1 MNDKL
6 KPALIGGVVLGLLS
20 VIPIVSLGNA
30 CCCLWAIL
38 GGVLASYLYV
48 KNSPTPAS
56 AGDGAIL
63 GAMAGLIGAVITLVI
78 GIPLSLL
85 LGSPMR
91 GLLLSW
97 LASMD
102 PQQAEMMRIRMEA
115 SQTVAGAIING
126 LILAV
131 CLVIFATLGGL
142 VGIPIFEKRK
152 GGAMPPPPPAPGGA
166 PGSYPGGGP
175 GSYPG

>member
-20 VIPIVSLGNA
+20 VIPILSLGNA

-38 GGVLASYLYV
+38 GGALASNLYI
-48 KNSPTPAS
+48 KKSPTPAN

-63 GAMAGLIGAVITLVI
+63 GAMAGLVGAVITLVI

-85 LGSPMR
+85 LGGVMS
-91 GLLLSW
+91 GLLLDM
-97 LASMD
+97 LKNMD
-102 PQQAEMMRIRMEA
+102 PQQAEMMRVQMEA
-115 SQTVAGAIING
+115 SQTLAGAIVNG

-142 VGIPIFEKRK
+142 IGIPIFEKRK
-152 GGAMPPPPPAPGGA
+152 GVGMPPPPPT
-166 PGSYPGGGP
+166 PGGGP
-175 GSYPG
+175 GSYPSGGPGNYPG